1 MPDDKKLQPR
11 SVLVV
16 DSDPNVLALLTSILE
31 GPKTS
36 ARPKIRVLR
45 ARTIEEAVEVLDR
58 QYVPID
64 LVLSNRTFSGQESAS
79 LSDCARSIRPNV
91 PVMYMSAI
99 SDDAT
104 IRLEDPSADGVG
116 LLRAVVAAFEP
127 AVTLTAAGAN

>member
-1 MPDDKKLQPR
+1 MSSDNSKSR

-31 GPKTS
+31 GPRTTI
-36 ARPKIRVLR
+36 RPKIRVLR
-45 ARTIEEAVEVLDR
+45 ARNVEEAVEVMDR

-64 LVLSNRTFSGQESAS
+64 LILSSRDFSSHDAAGLGDRAHT
-79 LSDCARSIRPNV
+79 IRPDV

-104 IRLEDPSADGVG
+104 IRIQDPLQTGEG
-116 LLRAVVAAFEP
+116 ILRAVVAAFEP
-127 AVTLTAAGAN
+127 SVSAAGRN

>member
-1 MPDDKKLQPR
+1 MPDDKKLPSR

-31 GPKTS
+31 GPKTT

-58 QYVPID
+58 QYVPVD
-64 LVLSNRTFSGQESAS
+64 LILSNRTFSGQESVS
-79 LSDCARSIRPNV
+79 LGDCARSIRPNV

-99 SDDAT
+99 SDEAT
-104 IRLEDPSADGVG
+104 IRVEDPSSERTG

-127 AVTLTAAGAN
+127 AAVLTAAGAN